1 MSPSVAACAAF
12 DELRALVYDNG
23 VPATLRGHL
32 WALAGCSRAAPGRYA
47 ALRAACALADE
58 AAAPAEDASAAA
70 SPAAPALE
78 GAQRAAF
85 DEAAAQIDKD
95 MPRTCATQEE
105 HGHDSDESA
114 RGLPPLSAAQRAALR
129 RVLRAYA
136 YHTPAAGY
144 TQGLNFIAALLVAT
158 PPAGALPDA
167 AEEAAFWTLAAVTDD
182 VLPGYFTRAMV
193 AAQVDQAVL
202 EALAEARLPALTAAL
217 TAACVPLGCVA
228 TSWLVTGFATAGL
241 PRRSLLRVWDALLLE
256 RSRTLLFQV
265 ALAVLAPLEERV
277 AEAGG
282 AHPDAGALVGL
293 LQSAGSTPAAEPGP
307 LLAAARGRFGDVT
320 WPALRALYRT
330 HHRGVA
336 RALAVAGRLGHS
348 TGGSFDASPAAQDAA
363 AARGAG
369 GRLLL
374 GQGPMP
380 PAFGAWATSVEH
392 WGGPP
397 SQAPAA
403 VPPKEKAADAFRSPF
418 DSPRAVEA
426 RRARTA
432 GLAPQQTPKQPSPE
446 DDGGGPVGGF
456 LRGARRLLRLGS
468 GGRPGGEGDDTRETA
483 LAAREAAVAAREVA
497 CAARE
502 AELAPRVVVMLICC
516 DGG

>member
-1 MSPSVAACAAF
+1 M
-12 DELRALVYDNG
+12 YDNG

-32 WALAGCSRAAPGRYA
+32 WALAGGSRAAASPGCYG

-58 AAAPAEDASAAA
+58 AAAPAEDAAAAA

-78 GAQRAAF
+78 GPQRAAF

-95 MPRTCATQEE
+95 MPRTCAAREE
-105 HGHDSDESA
+105 QDGGDADDDAA
-114 RGLPPLSAAQRAALR
+114 RGLPPLSAAQRASLR

-136 YHTPAAGY
+136 FHNPGVGY
-144 TQGLNFIAALLVAT
+144 TQGLNFLAALLVAT
-158 PPAGALPDA
+158 PPAGASPDA
-167 AEEAAFWTLAAVTDD
+167 AEEAAFWTLAAVAED

-202 EALAEARLPALTAAL
+202 EALAEARLPALMAAL
-217 TAACVPLGCVA
+217 AAAGVPLGCVA
-228 TSWLVTGFATAGL
+228 TSWLVAGFATAGL

-265 ALAVLAPLEERV
+265 ALALLAPLEARV

-282 AHPDAGALVGL
+282 AHPDAGALVAL
-293 LQSAGSTPAAEPGP
+293 LQSVGASPAAEAGP

-397 SQAPAA
+397 AQPAA
-403 VPPKEKAADAFRSPF
+403 AMPPKEKAADAFRSPF

-426 RRARTA
+426 RRARGTA
-432 GLAPQQTPKQPSPE
+432 GLLPQQQQTPKQPSPE
-446 DDGGGPVGGF
+446 DEGGGPVGGF
-456 LRGARRLLRLGS
+456 LRGARRLLRLGH
-468 GGRPGGEGDDTRETA
+468 GGRPGGEGDDAREAA
-483 LAAREAAVAAREVA
+483 LAAREAVVAAREAA

-502 AELAPRVVVMLICC
+502 AELTQRVVLMLICC